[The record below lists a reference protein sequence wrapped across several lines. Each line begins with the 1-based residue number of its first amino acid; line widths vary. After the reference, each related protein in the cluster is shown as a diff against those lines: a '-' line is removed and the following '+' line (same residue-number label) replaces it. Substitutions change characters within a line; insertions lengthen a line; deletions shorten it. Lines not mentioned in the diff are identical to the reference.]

1 MLSWLARYLKRDVNI
16 RTGPGFEWLDQAGR
30 SYSAPSYPPPTGK
43 PLTATGSGTLPLIGT
58 GGSGP
63 YPGPFPKSLGLAGSS
78 FGTVVAT
85 RASNAVDLGIS
96 AHVRTLVFG
105 APRVTLTY
113 TGTSTRRDARVLAQV
128 VDDSTGKVLG
138 NQITPIDVKLD
149 GSRHTVTVP
158 LEIIV
163 ASARAGAHFTLQLVA
178 QSSLYDTFAVGGSI
192 SFSKVAVSLPA
203 AS

>member
-1 MLSWLARYLKRDVNI
+1 M
-16 RTGPGFEWLDQAGR
+16 
-30 SYSAPSYPPPTGK
+30 
-43 PLTATGSGTLPLIGT
+43 
-58 GGSGP
+58 
-63 YPGPFPKSLGLAGSS
+63 
-78 FGTVVAT
+78 
-85 RASNAVDLGIS
+85 
-96 AHVRTLVFG
+96 
-105 APRVTLTY
+105 
-113 TGTSTRRDARVLAQV
+113 LAQV